1 MKLEKIAIANFKG
14 LKAESFEPGRFSC
27 LVGENNAGKSS
38 VLQAMATA
46 LRREAQLSSD
56 VFYDQA
62 EPIEFRMQFADIGE
76 RDLARLAAEHREKLE
91 ELVIDGRLVLI
102 TRYRVG
108 QKVELSIE
116 RPTPNDEKYRDAAI
130 NATFA
135 NKRGAAVRRALVESY
150 PEFAEDAPE
159 DLNVGDAKAHIKR
172 RIKALPR
179 DQFRSEEGPL
189 PTGASASVSA
199 LLPEP
204 IYIPA
209 VKNLTDDLKTTQ
221 STSFGRL
228 LGLLLDDVTPDLA
241 EITQALGQLNQFFNR
256 EEMGGAAADNRHQKV
271 RELES
276 SIEGFLKENFP
287 LVKLELRVPPPELRT
302 ILNSAQILIDDGSK
316 DLVDNKGDGIK
327 RSLTFALLQCYVQ
340 RLRRDNGA
348 EGAARS
354 PLIFLFEEPE
364 LYLHP
369 KSQRIL
375 FNTLERISADYQVVV
390 TTHSP
395 LFFAPGATASF
406 VRVAKEPAEP
416 KPVGRLRAVNFD
428 RDNPK
433 TEVFRMARF
442 ENADAAFFSRRVVLF
457 EGESDDAFFKHVA
470 KILNPEWDFD
480 AKNVAMV
487 RVSGKG
493 NFQRFR
499 SFFEAFGIDVKIVAD
514 LDAFFEGYHLLGIRD
529 QVQETRQAAIR
540 AIDARIAA
548 LGIKAE
554 PASRQIKDK
563 VTGDSWR
570 QRYER
575 AKAALRVAQEK
586 GGIDGDTL
594 TLIDGLFTWEADTA
608 RVRACRQDRDARAA
622 LVPALTQIRAG
633 GVHILSRG
641 AIEDYYPEG
650 TLASGPKPDRA
661 LDACKRITTF
671 EQAHALSDALVD
683 GDEETE
689 IAKICSELF
698 SQL

>member
-1 MKLEKIAIANFKG
+1 L
-14 LKAESFEPGRFSC
+14 
-27 LVGENNAGKSS
+27 
-38 VLQAMATA
+38 
-46 LRREAQLSSD
+46 
-56 VFYDQA
+56 
-62 EPIEFRMQFADIGE
+62 
-76 RDLARLAAEHREKLE
+76 
-91 ELVIDGRLVLI
+91 
-102 TRYRVG
+102 TRY
-108 QKVELSIE
+108 
-116 RPTPNDEKYRDAAI
+116 T
-130 NATFA
+130 
-135 NKRGAAVRRALVESY
+135 
-150 PEFAEDAPE
+150 PE
-159 DLNVGDAKAHIKR
+159 DLNVGSAKTHIKR
-172 RIKALPR
+172 RITRLPR
-179 DQFRSEEGPL
+179 DRFQTEKGPL
-189 PTGASASVSA
+189 PTGASASISA

-228 LGLLLDDVTPDLA
+228 LGLLLDDMAPDLA
-241 EITQALGQLNQFFNR
+241 EITRALGQLNQFFNR
-256 EEMGGAAADNRHQKV
+256 EERAGAVADHRHEKV
-271 RELES
+271 RELETS
-276 SIEGFLKENFP
+276 VEGFLKENFP
-287 LVKLELRVPPPELRT
+287 LVKVELRVPPPELRT

-340 RLRRDNGA
+340 RLRRGNGA
-348 EGAARS
+348 EGAGRA
-354 PLIFLFEEPE
+354 PLMFLFEEPE

-375 FNTLERISADYQVVV
+375 FSTLERISADYQVVV

-406 VRVAKEPAEP
+406 VRVAKVPAEP
-416 KPVGRLRAVNFD
+416 KPIGRLRAVNFD

-433 TEVFRMARF
+433 AEVFRMARF

-499 SFFEAFGIDVKIVAD
+499 SFFEAFGIEVKIVAD
-514 LDAFFEGYHLLGIRD
+514 LDAFFEGYHLLGIGDHVR
-529 QVQETRQAAIR
+529 EARQAAIR
-540 AIDARIAA
+540 AVDARIVA

-554 PASRQIKDK
+554 PASWQIKDK

-575 AKAALRVAQEK
+575 AKAALRAAQEN
-586 GGIDGDTL
+586 GGMDGDTL

-608 RVRACRQDRDARAA
+608 RVRACRQDGNARTA
-622 LVPALTQIRAG
+622 LLPALTQTRAG
-633 GVHILSRG
+633 GVHFLSRG
-641 AIEDYYPEG
+641 AIEDYYPDG
-650 TLASGPKPDRA
+650 TLVSRPKPDRA
-661 LDACKRITTF
+661 LDACGRITTV
-671 EQAHALSDALVD
+671 EQARTLSDPIGENA
-683 GDEETE
+683 ETE
-689 IAKICSELF
+689 IAVICSDLF
-698 SQL
+698 SGL

>member
-1 MKLEKIAIANFKG
+1 MKLEKISIKNFKG
-14 LKAESFEPGRFSC
+14 LKDECLEPGRFTC

-38 VLQAMATA
+38 VLQAITTG
-46 LRREAQLSSD
+46 LRRDSQLGPD

-62 EPIEFRMQFADIGE
+62 EAIEFRMQFAHVGE
-76 RDLARLAAEHREKLE
+76 GDLARLAAEHREKLE

-108 QKVELSIE
+108 QKAELRVE
-116 RPTPNDEKYRDAAI
+116 RQTPIDEKYRDDAI
-130 NATFA
+130 NAAFA

-150 PEFAEDAPE
+150 PEFVEDAPE
-159 DLNVGDAKAHIKR
+159 DLNVGGAKTHIKR
-172 RIKALPR
+172 RITGLAR
-179 DQFRSEEGPL
+179 DQFRTEEGPL
-189 PTGASASVSA
+189 PTGASASISA

-209 VKNLTDDLKTTQ
+209 VKNLTDELKTTQ

-228 LGLLLDDVTPDLA
+228 LGLLLDDMTPDLA

-256 EEMGGAAADNRHQKV
+256 EERDGAVADNRHEKV
-271 RELES
+271 RDLETLVES
-276 SIEGFLKENFP
+276 FLKENFP
-287 LVKLELRVPPPELRT
+287 LVKVELRVPPPELRT

-340 RLRRDNGA
+340 RLRRGNGA
-348 EGAARS
+348 EGAGRS
-354 PLIFLFEEPE
+354 PLMFLFEEPE

-375 FNTLERISADYQVVV
+375 FATLERISADYQVVV

-416 KPVGRLRAVNFD
+416 KPIGRLRAVNFD

-433 TEVFRMARF
+433 AEVFRMARF

-514 LDAFFEGYHLLGIRD
+514 LDAFFDGYHLLGIGD
-529 QVQETRQAAIR
+529 HVQEVRRAAIQ

-554 PASRQIKDK
+554 PANRQIKDK

-575 AKAALRVAQEK
+575 AKAALRAAQDN
-586 GGIDGDTL
+586 GGMDGDTL

-608 RVRACRQDRDARAA
+608 RVRACRQDGDARAA
-622 LVPALTQIRAG
+622 LAPVLTQIRTA

-641 AIEDYYPEG
+641 AIEDYYPDG
-650 TLASGPKPDRA
+650 TLASGSKPDRA
-661 LDACKRITTF
+661 LDACRRTTTVD
-671 EQAHALSDALVD
+671 QARALSDPLGEND
-683 GDEETE
+683 ETE
-689 IAKICSELF
+689 IAVICSDLF
-698 SQL
+698 ARL